1 MGEVFLKIKK
11 RLDIILHDFK
21 IDLKYFSFNLA
32 LIRFI
37 NGISYRG
44 KFLKQIN
51 KWSLNKKD
59 QCILKYL
66 AKNYGYIIDK
76 YKNKEETAI
85 YSEKQN
91 IWICWLQGEE
101 SAPQL
106 VKNCINSV
114 RRNANG
120 HKVIIITKD
129 NFKDYVDIPD
139 YILEKYEKGI
149 ISHAHFSD
157 IMRMSLICKHGGIW
171 IDATVFCTKKL
182 PDKIFNQ
189 LFFTCKSP
197 VAETDY
203 ISNLQWTS
211 FIIGGQKNS
220 LFFRFNLEFYLEYWK
235 KEEQLIDYLFIDYVI
250 YLGYQNIMKIKYAMD
265 ANKINNTKR
274 DELYSIFNE
283 EFSLKIYQE
292 LLDSDTYL
300 YKLSWRE
307 AFRHNTIEGKPT
319 FYNVFLNKYD
329 DIFTSQGVKL

>member
-1 MGEVFLKIKK
+1 MESIYLKIKR
-11 RLDIILHDFK
+11 RLDVVFRDLV
-21 IDLKYFSFNLA
+21 IDLKYFSFKLA
-32 LIRFI
+32 FVRFI

-44 KFLKQIN
+44 SILKKVN
-51 KWSLNKKD
+51 KWSLKKKD
-59 QCILKYL
+59 KYILEYL
-66 AKNYGYIIDK
+66 SQNYGYIIDK
-76 YKNKEETAI
+76 YKNEEETAI
-85 YSEKQN
+85 YSKKQN

-106 VKNCINSV
+106 VKNCIDSV
-114 RRNANG
+114 RRNSNG
-120 HKVIIITKD
+120 HEVVIITKD
-129 NFKDYVDIPD
+129 NFKEYVDIPD

-171 IDATVFCTKKL
+171 IDATVFCTKKI
-182 PDKIFNQ
+182 PDKILNQ

-197 VAETDY
+197 MVETDY

-235 KEEQLIDYLFIDYVI
+235 TEKQLIDYLFIDYVI
-250 YLGYQNIMKIKYAMD
+250 YLGYQNIKSIKNVMD
-265 ANKINNTKR
+265 SNEINNTRR

-283 EFSLKIYQE
+283 EFNLERYNE
-292 LLDSDTYL
+292 LLESNTYF

-307 AFRHNTIEGKPT
+307 KFKNNTIKGDNT
-319 FYNVFLNKYD
+319 FYYYFLNN
-329 DIFTSQGVKL
+329 VE

>member
-1 MGEVFLKIKK
+1 MRLIYLKIKK
-11 RLDIILHDFK
+11 RLNIVFRDLL
-21 IDLKYFSFNLA
+21 IDLKYFSFKLA
-32 LIRFI
+32 FVRFL

-44 KFLKQIN
+44 SVLKRIN
-51 KWSLNKKD
+51 KWSLKKKD
-59 QCILKYL
+59 KYILEYL
-66 AKNYGYIIDK
+66 SKNYGYIIEN
-76 YKNKEETAI
+76 YKNEEETVI

-106 VKNCINSV
+106 VKNCIDSV
-114 RRNANG
+114 RRNSNG
-120 HKVIIITKD
+120 HEVVIITKD
-129 NFKDYVDIPD
+129 NFKEYVDIPD

-171 IDATVFCTKKL
+171 IDATVFCNKTL

-197 VAETDY
+197 IVETDY

-235 KEEQLIDYLFIDYVI
+235 TEEQLIDYLFIDYVI
-250 YLGYQNIMKIKYAMD
+250 YLGYQNITKIKNTMD
-265 ANKINNTKR
+265 DNQINNTRR

-283 EFSLKIYQE
+283 EFSLKKYQE

-307 AFRHNTIEGKPT
+307 PFIDKTVDGKRT

-329 DIFTSQGVKL
+329 DIFRSQGVRL

>member
-1 MGEVFLKIKK
+1 MESIYLKIKK
-11 RLDIILHDFK
+11 RLDVVFRDLV
-21 IDLKYFSFNLA
+21 IDLKYFSFRLA
-32 LIRFI
+32 FVRFI

-44 KFLKQIN
+44 SILKKVN
-51 KWSLNKKD
+51 KWSLKKKD
-59 QCILKYL
+59 KYILEYL
-66 AKNYGYIIDK
+66 SQNYGYIIDK
-76 YKNKEETAI
+76 YKNEEETAI

-106 VKNCINSV
+106 VKNCIDSV
-114 RRNANG
+114 RINSNG
-120 HKVIIITKD
+120 HEVVIITKD

-197 VAETDY
+197 MVETNY

-220 LFFRFNLEFYLEYWK
+220 LFFRLNLEFYLEYWK
-235 KEEQLIDYLFIDYVI
+235 TEKQLIDYLFIDYVI
-250 YLGYQNIMKIKYAMD
+250 FLGYQNIENIKRAMD
-265 ANKINNTKR
+265 SNKINNTRR

-283 EFSLKIYQE
+283 EFNVERYKG
-292 LLDSDTYL
+292 LLNSDTYL

-307 AFRHNTIEGKPT
+307 PFIEKTNEGKLT
-319 FYNVFLNKYD
+319 FYNIFLNKY
-329 DIFTSQGVKL
+329 S